1 MNRGFIKIYRKI
13 QDNPVYQDSKLFLV
27 FTEFLFRAA
36 LDQKWVKATKG
47 EIQLE
52 RGQCL
57 FGIGEMAVKRQLS
70 PQQIRSSIRRLE
82 NMGIIKANRTK
93 KGTIVTI
100 INFDIY
106 NPTTPKRATDHSN
119 KKQGVFDKM
128 QHTDN
133 TQTVPATYT
142 EIEPYDTKEHTRNT
156 QTTHTQ
162 HIRNTYATPKKKL
175 RSKEVKKREGE
186 VSDFT
191 PPTLQDVLVQG
202 TEINC
207 HENIC
212 IKFFEYYEAG
222 SWADLNKSNSPTW
235 QQKLIT
241 WRNTEKMKNIG
252 QKTKG
257 SAEILSEKDYT
268 NEF

>member
-52 RGQCL
+52 RGQCF

-100 INFDIY
+100 VNFDIY
-106 NPTTPKRATDHSN
+106 NPTSPKRSTEQAN

-128 QHTDN
+128 QHTN
-133 TQTVPATYT
+133 NKQTVPATYT
-142 EIEPYDTKEHTRNT
+142 EAEPYETKEHTPNT
-156 QTTHTQ
+156 HPTHTQ
-162 HIRNTYATPKKKL
+162 HIPNTYATPKKKL
-175 RSKEVKKREGE
+175 RSKEVKKREGK
-186 VSDFT
+186 VFDFT
-191 PPTLQDVLVQG
+191 PPTLQDVLIQG

-212 IKFFEYYEAG
+212 IKFFEYYQAG
-222 SWADLNKSNSPTW
+222 NWADLNNSNSPTW

-241 WRNTEKMKNIG
+241 WRNTEKTKNIG
-252 QKTKG
+252 HKTNNP
-257 SAEILSEKDYT
+257 EILTAEDYT
-268 NEF
+268 NDF